1 MCALNLPHS
10 PEKIEFW
17 ECADLVD
24 ISAGEM
30 GKVLMTSVTQPPGVS
45 DSIDLDNDNE
55 VTGRA
60 SEGPKDP
67 W

>member
-1 MCALNLPHS
+1 VCALNLTHS
-10 PEKIEFW
+10 PEKTEFW

-24 ISAGEM
+24 VSAGEM
-30 GKVLMTSVTQPPGVS
+30 GKAAKTSDTQPPGVS
-45 DSIDLDNDNE
+45 DSIELDNDNE

-60 SEGPKDP
+60 SECPKGP